1 MNILTNTLLTVNT
14 QLPNAS
20 SVSPVSPAE
29 FGQRSGSAI
38 DSFTQAFGGMI
49 VPLIMLAFIISIIV
63 FLIGTVVQS
72 KNLRKVGAGGIG
84 GAILGFIL
92 YIASP
97 LILGLI
103 YHATQTLRG

>member
-20 SVSPVSPAE
+20 NVSPVSPAE

-63 FLIGTVVQS
+63 F
-72 KNLRKVGAGGIG
+72 
-84 GAILGFIL
+84 
-92 YIASP
+92 
-97 LILGLI
+97 
-103 YHATQTLRG
+103 